1 MSMNNEAFKAW
12 LDAMPIDDVRRKIE
26 RLETKLADLRV
37 LDRIYS
43 ERHEGAAEQPESL
56 AQLPEGENEQ
66 TEQAEGENEHAAQP
80 EGETGGEAKP
90 DWQEPS

>member
-37 LDRIYS
+37 LDRIYG
-43 ERHEGAAEQPESL
+43 ERHETAAEQS
-56 AQLPEGENEQ
+56 AEQ
-66 TEQAEGENEHAAQP
+66 PVEQP
-80 EGETGGEAKP
+80 EGEAGGESKP
-90 DWQEPS
+90 DWQEPA

>member
-1 MSMNNEAFKAW
+1 MNNEAFKAW

-43 ERHEGAAEQPESL
+43 ERHETAAEEPAEQPE
-56 AQLPEGENEQ
+56 GE
-66 TEQAEGENEHAAQP
+66 A
-80 EGETGGEAKP
+80 GGEAKP
-90 DWQEPS
+90 DWQEPA

>member
-12 LDAMPIDDVRRKIE
+12 LDAMPIDDVRHKIE

-43 ERHEGAAEQPESL
+43 ERRETTAEQPE
-56 AQLPEGENEQ
+56 GEAG
-66 TEQAEGENEHAAQP
+66 AEG
-80 EGETGGEAKP
+80 KP
-90 DWQEPS
+90 DWQEPA